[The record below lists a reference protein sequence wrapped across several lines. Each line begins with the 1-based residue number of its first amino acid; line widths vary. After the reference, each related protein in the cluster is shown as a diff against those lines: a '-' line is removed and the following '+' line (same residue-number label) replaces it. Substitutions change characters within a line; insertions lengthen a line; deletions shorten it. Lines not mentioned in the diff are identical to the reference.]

1 MIYHAGVVF
10 QPYIKWEKSQTT
22 GTE

>member
-10 QPYIKWEKSQTT
+10 QPYIKWEKS
-22 GTE
+22 